1 MVIKMHVIHN
11 LKPIFNKNSKILIL
25 GSMPSIKS
33 RELGFYYA
41 HPQNRFWQIL
51 EILFEIKLETKEEK
65 IKFLLKNNIALWDV
79 FKSCDILASSDNSIK
94 NYKINDINY
103 IIKNSKIKVIFCTG
117 KSAFNTLSKNFKTD
131 IPIFYLSSP
140 SSANASKKLETLV
153 TEYKIILQYLK

>member
-1 MVIKMHVIHN
+1 MHVIHN

-65 IKFLLKNNIALWDV
+65 IEFLLKNNIALWDV

-117 KSAFNTLSKNFKTD
+117 KSAFNRLSKNFKTD